1 LSPTNII
8 KHANE
13 IKNKPPTHIAKNNG
27 IKLKGGTFLAT
38 TSATAELCDNPDA
51 PCYTM
56 FCQPIPSGALPA
68 VTNLLQEFADDGMKS
83 RMTPIL
89 EGEDDEDIAKIES
102 RTTPI
107 QEGEDDEDIVTL
119 DTPTLWSFP
128 SCNSSPTQ
136 LPRHPQIQ
144 QTRRH
149 CFGHNSLIRHQNRA
163 FLDALERGRRRRRF
177 GSSPSSRRSVDHSV

>member
-1 LSPTNII
+1 MNII

-13 IKNKPPTHIAKNNG
+13 IKNKPPTDIAKNNG

-38 TSATAELCDNPDA
+38 TSAIAELCDNPDA

-56 FCQPIPSGALPA
+56 FCQPIMSSAFPA

-83 RMTPIL
+83 RTTPIL
-89 EGEDDEDIAKIES
+89 EGEDDEDITKMES
-102 RTTPI
+102 RMTPI
-107 QEGEDDEDIVTL
+107 QEGEDDEDIATL
-119 DTPTLWSFP
+119 DTPMLWSSP
-128 SCNSSPTQ
+128 SCNSSPTP
-136 LPRHPQIQ
+136 LPRHPRLQ

-163 FLDALERGRRRRRF
+163 FLDALERGRRHRRF
-177 GSSPSSRRSVDHSV
+177 GSGPSSRRSVDHSM